1 MKRLIHTPEG
11 VRDIMAVE
19 CDKKRY
25 LERKIDKLFRSY
37 GYQSIETP
45 SMEFFDVF
53 AKEVGSIPS
62 RELYKFFDREG
73 NTLVL
78 RPDFTP
84 SIARAAAM
92 YFNQEEM
99 PLRLS
104 YKGSV
109 FQNNNSYQ
117 GRLKESTQMGV
128 ELINDGSVE
137 ADAEIIALAVQT
149 MLRSG
154 ITEFQVNIGEVN
166 YFQSL
171 VEEAQLD
178 EETIEELKQLLE
190 IKNVF
195 GAQELIEKQ
204 NLRKDLRE
212 ALSEIPALF
221 GSYEVL
227 ERAAELTENERA
239 KAAVVRLKK
248 IYEILKFY
256 GCEGYVTFDFS
267 MLSKYSYYTG
277 IIFQGFTYGTGDA
290 VITGGR
296 YDRLLEKFGMK
307 AEAIGFVTKLDSV
320 LNAIERQKLTLP
332 VRDIKTMLLYPAHL
346 EGLAIRFA
354 AEHREKNME
363 VACVRFESGR
373 VLDDYSAYGRRNQ
386 FGGIIY
392 FVSETEVYAIN
403 LSTGETEP
411 VDVSRFSTGM

>member
-1 MKRLIHTPEG
+1 MKRYFHTPEG

-25 LERKIDKLFRSY
+25 LERRIDKLFRSY
-37 GYQSIETP
+37 GYQSIQTP

-53 AKEVGSIPS
+53 AKEMGSIPS

-104 YKGSV
+104 YSGSV
-109 FQNNNSYQ
+109 FQNNTSYQ

-149 MLRSG
+149 MLQAG

-171 VEEAQLD
+171 VEEALLD
-178 EETIEELKQLLE
+178 EETVTELKQLLE
-190 IKNVF
+190 IKNLF

-204 NLRKDLRE
+204 NLRKDLST
-212 ALSEIPALF
+212 AISEIPNLF
-221 GSYEVL
+221 GNVDVL
-227 ERAAELTENERA
+227 AKAASLTDNERA
-239 KAAVVRLKK
+239 KAAVTRLEK
-248 IYEILKFY
+248 IYEILKYY
-256 GCEGYVTFDFS
+256 GCEKYVTFDLS
-267 MLSKYSYYTG
+267 MLSRYSYYTG
-277 IIFQGFTYGTGDA
+277 IIFQGYTYGTGDA

-296 YDRLLEKFGMK
+296 YDGLLEKFGKK
-307 AEAIGFVTKLDSV
+307 AEAIGFVTQVDSL

-332 VRDIKTMLLYPAHL
+332 VKDIKTMLLYPSQM

-354 AEHREKNME
+354 AEHRKQKME
-363 VACVRFESGR
+363 VACVRFQPGK
-373 VLDDYSAYGRRNQ
+373 VLDDYCEYGKRNQ

-392 FVSETEVYAIN
+392 FASESEVYAIN

-411 VDVSRFSTGM
+411 VDISRFK

>member
-1 MKRLIHTPEG
+1 MNRYIHTPEG

-25 LERKIDKLFRSY
+25 VERRIDKLFRSY
-37 GYQSIETP
+37 GYQSIQTP

-92 YFNQEEM
+92 YFNQEEF

-104 YKGSV
+104 YRGSV
-109 FQNNNSYQ
+109 FQNNTSYQ

-128 ELINDGSVE
+128 ELINDGSAE
-137 ADAEIIALAVQT
+137 ADAEVIALAVQT
-149 MLRSG
+149 MLRAG
-154 ITEFQVNIGEVN
+154 ITEFQISIGEVN

-171 VEEAQLD
+171 VEEAQLA
-178 EETIEELKQLLE
+178 EETVAELKQLLE
-190 IKNVF
+190 IKNLF

-204 NLRKDLRE
+204 NLRKDLCR
-212 ALSEIPALF
+212 AISEIPNLF
-221 GSYEVL
+221 GNADVL
-227 ERAAELTENERA
+227 DRAEALTENERA
-239 KAAVVRLKK
+239 KDAAARLKK

-256 GCEGYVTFDFS
+256 GCENYVTFDLG
-267 MLSKYSYYTG
+267 MLSRYSYYTG
-277 IIFQGFTYGTGDA
+277 IIFRGYTYGTGDA

-296 YDRLLEKFGMK
+296 YDGLLEKFGKK
-307 AEAIGFVTKLDSV
+307 AEAIGFVTEVDSL

-332 VRDIKTMLLYPAHL
+332 VKDIKTMLLYPAHL
-346 EGLAIRFA
+346 EGLAVRFA
-354 AEHREKNME
+354 ADHRQKEME
-363 VACVRFESGR
+363 VACVRFEPGR
-373 VLDDYSAYGRRNQ
+373 VLEDYSSYGKRNQ

-392 FVSETEVYAIN
+392 FVSEKEVYAIN

-411 VDVSRFSTGM
+411 VDVSGYR

>member
-25 LERKIDKLFRSY
+25 LEHKIDKLFRSY
-37 GYQSIETP
+37 GYQSIQTP

-62 RELYKFFDREG
+62 RELYKFIDREG

-84 SIARAAAM
+84 SIARAVAM
-92 YFNQEEM
+92 YFNQEDM

-104 YKGSV
+104 YRGSV
-109 FQNNNSYQ
+109 FQNNTSYQ

-128 ELINDGSVE
+128 EFINDGSVE

-149 MLRSG
+149 MQRAG
-154 ITEFQVNIGEVN
+154 IKDFQVNVGEVN

-178 EETIEELKQLLE
+178 EEIITELKQLLD
-190 IKNVF
+190 IKNLF
-195 GAQELIEKQ
+195 GVQELIEKQ
-204 NLRKDLRE
+204 NLRKDLE
-212 ALSEIPALF
+212 KALAQIPSLF
-221 GSYEVL
+221 GNADVL
-227 ERAAELTENERA
+227 DTAYSLTQNERA
-239 KAAVVRLKK
+239 KNAVLRLKK
-248 IYEILKFY
+248 IYELLKFY
-256 GCEGYVTFDFS
+256 GCEKYVTFDFS

-277 IIFQGFTYGTGDA
+277 IIFQGYTYGTGDA
-290 VITGGR
+290 VIKGGR
-296 YDRLLEKFGMK
+296 YDGLLEKFGKK
-307 AEAIGFVTKLDSV
+307 AEAIGFVTEVDSL
-320 LNAIERQKLTLP
+320 LNAIERQKLQLP
-332 VRDIKTMLLYPAHL
+332 VKDIKTMVLYPASL

-354 AEHREKNME
+354 ADHRAQRME
-363 VACVRFESGR
+363 VACVRFEAGH
-373 VLDDYSAYGRRNQ
+373 VLDDYSEYGKRNQ

-392 FVSETEVYAIN
+392 FRSEKEVYAIN
-403 LSTGETEP
+403 LSTGETES
-411 VDVSRFSTGM
+411 VDVSRYL

>member
-25 LERKIDKLFRSY
+25 LEHKIDKLFRSY
-37 GYQSIETP
+37 GYQSIQTP

-84 SIARAAAM
+84 SIARAVAM

-109 FQNNNSYQ
+109 FQNNTSYQ

-149 MLRSG
+149 MLKSG

-171 VEEAQLD
+171 VEEAQMD
-178 EETIEELKQLLE
+178 EETIADLKQLLE
-190 IKNVF
+190 IKNLF

-204 NLRKDLRE
+204 NLRKDLE
-212 ALSEIPALF
+212 TAISAIPSLF
-221 GSYEVL
+221 GAADVL
-227 ERAAELTENERA
+227 DKAASLTENERA
-239 KAAVVRLKK
+239 RNAVSRLKK
-248 IYEILKFY
+248 IYEILTFY
-256 GCEGYVTFDFS
+256 GCEKYVTFDFS

-277 IIFQGFTYGTGDA
+277 IIFQGYTYGTGDA
-290 VITGGR
+290 VIKGGR
-296 YDRLLEKFGMK
+296 YDGLLEKFGKK
-307 AEAIGFVTKLDSV
+307 AEAIGFVTEVDSMM
-320 LNAIERQKLTLP
+320 NAIERQKLTMP
-332 VRDIKTMLLYPAHL
+332 VKDIKTMLLYPAQL

-354 AEHREKNME
+354 AEHRSKKLE
-363 VACVRFESGR
+363 VACVRFETGR
-373 VLDDYSAYGRRNQ
+373 VLDDYKEYGKRNQ

-392 FVSETEVYAIN
+392 FLSEKEVYAIN

-411 VDVSRFSTGM
+411 VDVSRYL

>member
-1 MKRLIHTPEG
+1 MKRYIHTPEG

-37 GYQSIETP
+37 GYQSIQTP

-73 NTLVL
+73 NTMVL

-84 SIARAAAM
+84 SIARAVAM

-104 YKGSV
+104 YRGSV

-128 ELINDGSVE
+128 ELINDGSIE
-137 ADAEIIALAVQT
+137 ADAEVIALAVQT
-149 MLRSG
+149 MLKSG
-154 ITEFQVNIGEVN
+154 ITDFQISIGEVN

-171 VEEAQLD
+171 VEEALL
-178 EETIEELKQLLE
+178 EEDTVIELKQLLE
-190 IKNVF
+190 IKNLF

-204 NLRKDLRE
+204 NLRKDLCT
-212 ALSEIPALF
+212 AISEIPNLF
-221 GSYEVL
+221 GNVEILDKAVT
-227 ERAAELTENERA
+227 LTENERA
-239 KAAVVRLKK
+239 KTAISRLKK

-256 GCEGYVTFDFS
+256 GCEKYVTFDLS

-277 IIFQGFTYGTGDA
+277 IIFQGYTYGTGDA
-290 VITGGR
+290 VIKGGR
-296 YDRLLEKFGMK
+296 YDGLLEKFGKK
-307 AEAIGFVTKLDSV
+307 AEAIGFVTEVDSL
-320 LNAIERQKLTLP
+320 LNAIERQKLSLP
-332 VRDIKTMLLYPAHL
+332 VIDIKTMLLYPAHL

-354 AEHREKNME
+354 AEHRKQKME
-363 VACVRFESGR
+363 VACVRFAAGH
-373 VLDDYSAYGRRNQ
+373 VLDDYSEYGRRNQ

-392 FVSETEVYAIN
+392 FLSEKEVYAIN

-411 VDVSRFSTGM
+411 VDISKYI

>member
-1 MKRLIHTPEG
+1 MMRYIHTPEG

-37 GYQSIETP
+37 GYQSIQTP
-45 SMEFFDVF
+45 SLEFFDVF

-62 RELYKFFDREG
+62 REMYKFFDREG

-84 SIARAAAM
+84 SIARAVTM
-92 YFNQEEM
+92 HFGQEEL

-104 YKGSV
+104 YNGSV
-109 FQNNNSYQ
+109 FQNSTSYQ

-154 ITEFQVNIGEVN
+154 ITEFQINVGEVN

-171 VEEAQLD
+171 AEEALLD
-178 EETIEELKQLLE
+178 EDTAAELKQLLD
-190 IKNVF
+190 IKNLF

-204 NLRKDLRE
+204 NLRKDLTK
-212 ALSEIPALF
+212 AISEIPGLF
-221 GSYEVL
+221 GGVEVL
-227 ERAAELTENERA
+227 DRAAALTDNERA
-239 KAAVVRLKK
+239 GEAVIRLKK
-248 IYEILKFY
+248 IYEILKYY
-256 GCEGYVTFDFS
+256 GCEKYVTFDLS
-267 MLSKYSYYTG
+267 MVSRYSYYTG

-296 YDRLLEKFGMK
+296 YDNLLEKFGKK
-307 AEAIGFVTKLDSV
+307 AEAIGFVTQVDSL

-332 VRDIKTMLLYPAHL
+332 VKDIKTMVLYPSDL
-346 EGLAIRFA
+346 EGLAVRFA
-354 AEHREKNME
+354 AAHREKDME
-363 VACVRFESGR
+363 VACVRFQPGK
-373 VLDDYSAYGRRNQ
+373 VLDDYAEYGRRNQ

-392 FVSETEVYAIN
+392 FVSETEVYAVN
-403 LSTGETEP
+403 LSTGETEQI
-411 VDVSRFSTGM
+411 DVSAYK

>member
-1 MKRLIHTPEG
+1 MKRFIHTPEG

-25 LERKIDKLFRSY
+25 LERRIDKLFRSY
-37 GYQSIETP
+37 GYQSIQTP

-53 AKEVGSIPS
+53 AREVGSIPS
-62 RELYKFFDREG
+62 RDLYKFFDREG

-104 YKGSV
+104 YSGSV
-109 FQNNNSYQ
+109 FQNNSSYQ

-128 ELINDGSVE
+128 ELLNDGSVE
-137 ADAEIIALAVQT
+137 ADAEVIALAVQT
-149 MLRSG
+149 MLRAG

-171 VEEAQLD
+171 VEEALLD
-178 EETIEELKQLLE
+178 EDTIAELKQLLE
-190 IKNVF
+190 IKNLF

-204 NLRKDLRE
+204 NLRKDLSR
-212 ALSEIPALF
+212 AISEIPGLF
-221 GSYEVL
+221 GGAEVL
-227 ERAAELTENERA
+227 KKAADLTGNERA
-239 KAAVVRLKK
+239 REAVVRLEK
-248 IYEILKFY
+248 IYELLKFY
-256 GCEGYVTFDFS
+256 GCEKYVTFDLS

-296 YDRLLEKFGMK
+296 YDDLLEKFGKK
-307 AEAIGFVTKLDSV
+307 AEAIGFVTQVDSL
-320 LNAIERQKLTLP
+320 LNAIDRQKLTLP
-332 VRDIKTMLLYPAHL
+332 VKDIKTMLLYPAYL
-346 EGLAIRFA
+346 EGLAVRFA
-354 AEHREKNME
+354 ADHRKQDME
-363 VACVRFESGR
+363 VACVRFQSGH
-373 VLDDYSAYGRRNQ
+373 VLDDYSEYGKRNQ

-392 FVSETEVYAIN
+392 FASETEVYAIN
-403 LSTGETEP
+403 LATGETEP
-411 VDVSRFSTGM
+411 VDVSRYTEGK